1 MVGSGFIG
9 YAFRV
14 MFLLFLMWFY
24 LYTVSNKHLG
34 VNAHPAGCTAMAD
47 IFWVAEKRWV
57 KSGSGAFGGLRRQST
72 ISKGQLP
79 IQGGTA
85 RDRKIVGCLI

>member
-14 MFLLFLMWFY
+14 MFLVFRMWFY
-24 LYTVSNKHLG
+24 LFTVSNKHLG
-34 VNAHPAGCTAMAD
+34 VNAHPAGCAAMAD
-47 IFWVAEKRWV
+47 IFWVAEKSRV

-72 ISKGQLP
+72 ISNSPLP
-79 IQGGTA
+79 I
-85 RDRKIVGCLI
+85 